1 MTESN
6 TKNQKETNSISVP
19 IYFNERLPSKQ
30 NLLIG
35 KIQLPGPKNLYK
47 MTAAPTSVSGVKEY
61 TITKENDEKL
71 QYKGTENKQD
81 SNYVLLK
88 YNSKDNEIHMY
99 PANRWV
105 SFFKSI
111 KSKNNE
117 AEPKD
122 HEKKMKEELKRRNEI
137 YKDLFNFNGQQGA
150 TDKPKKGRAKKK
162 GLLDNFKEEEDI
174 FKPVKQKEVTEFK
187 EDSHSSENSLDLAD
201 DSYSE
206 DEKIKKELTEKKKK
220 EKEKEKVK
228 EPEKNENE
236 EDEESPDDDDD
247 KDDNEIPDDD
257 SQFFKQLDSFSNMI
271 GKKRDRESS
280 PNFEMEEIME
290 NILRKKSRMTYQ
302 EILEELKKE
311 CKTEDID
318 KYFEDILD
326 RITDTFQESNG
337 ETYYYLKK

>member
-1 MTESN
+1 M
-6 TKNQKETNSISVP
+6 
-19 IYFNERLPSKQ
+19 
-30 NLLIG
+30 
-35 KIQLPGPKNLYK
+35 
-47 MTAAPTSVSGVKEY
+47 
-61 TITKENDEKL
+61 
-71 QYKGTENKQD
+71 
-81 SNYVLLK
+81 
-88 YNSKDNEIHMY
+88 
-99 PANRWV
+99 
-105 SFFKSI
+105 
-111 KSKNNE
+111 
-117 AEPKD
+117 
-122 HEKKMKEELKRRNEI
+122 
-137 YKDLFNFNGQQGA
+137 
-150 TDKPKKGRAKKK
+150 
-162 GLLDNFKEEEDI
+162 
-174 FKPVKQKEVTEFK
+174 KQKEVTEFK

-220 EKEKEKVK
+220 EKEKDKVK

-271 GKKRDRESS
+271 GNKRDRESS

-311 CKTEDID
+311 CKMEDID